1 MENNINQ
8 IYATFYALLYKKKIE
23 LEKERIDLSSWKS
36 NRERLKHIK
45 LDELQCLLE
54 CFHDKKPMLFSFLEV
69 ISDFRLIEEIFQY
82 KVTAGHFPKELLKK
96 EAVLK
101 LSVKERI
108 QFLNWYLKQHH
119 KFFKNSQNIEMYRI
133 VDHYILERNRMFGIT
148 DSDFKRK
155 KEPVSFVKDFYQKQQ
170 DSMTVMKYFGN
181 HNEEDRMNADQ
192 ILKNWHI
199 SKRYRDLLLQPQEKE
214 KNTFL
219 TTTPSF
225 TPNKNS
231 DSINQKEKLRRLHE
245 LWDGKQIIRFLKE
258 EELVLLNHLFV
269 YCYGPDLGKTLFRT
283 AVFQNN
289 QLLEQMKQKALRAY
303 LSIEEEEQ
311 YVNMTHLA
319 LDSKCMIPYY
329 YEIIKKSQQE
339 IQDILEEMVFETSTS
354 NYETYGL
361 LIQEEFFKM
370 KEAYSSLYVNGV
382 INHKRE
388 LE

>member
-82 KVTAGHFPKELLKK
+82 KETAGHFPKELLK
-96 EAVLK
+96 
-101 LSVKERI
+101 
-108 QFLNWYLKQHH
+108 
-119 KFFKNSQNIEMYRI
+119 
-133 VDHYILERNRMFGIT
+133 
-148 DSDFKRK
+148 SDFKRK

-231 DSINQKEKLRRLHE
+231 DSINHKEKLRRLHE

-269 YCYGPDLGKTLFRT
+269 YCYGPDLGNTLFRT